1 MNCKNCNAVMRVDH
15 EKKVFRCPY
24 CDSEEPF
31 DGVSKAELQGML
43 RDAIVDVRK
52 ESFNEAKKTLSAA
65 QSYKDTRTK
74 GRKVWDGIVLI
85 LQALLC
91 VILGICCIGFFI
103 DYVGL
108 GFVSLIQLGLMIAII
123 LTKLKYLQTGEQK
136 LLKRK
141 NIFLIIFCVLIIGW
155 FVALLNEGGNGAS
168 SSRKASWP
176 NQGLGS
182 DLPEPDGKL
191 KYTSSSKSYFNAT
204 VKDYDRDKFSAYVEA
219 CKEAGYNL
227 DAQASDTEFDAYD
240 EDDNHLTLN
249 LWTYSDELNV
259 QVDRGIVLTT
269 YAWPSSAL
277 AEKVPKI
284 EAEKSSLEKL
294 NTNSFTLI
302 VGDVTREQFV
312 NYVMEIQEAGFKGYY
327 NAGDNDYYGTLDS
340 VSIRVE
346 YLRNRLLSIEVYEL
360 NR

>member
-31 DGVSKAELQGML
+31 DGVSKAALQGML

-123 LTKLKYLQTGEQK
+123 LWISAIASAFVDNIPFAATMIPVIRSIFTESDMVHHRAFENSLIDAEQPDYFVYEVVERQLNK
-136 LLKRK
+136 LLK
-141 NIFLIIFCVLIIGW
+141 F
-155 FVALLNEGGNGAS
+155 
-168 SSRKASWP
+168 
-176 NQGLGS
+176 
-182 DLPEPDGKL
+182 
-191 KYTSSSKSYFNAT
+191 KY
-204 VKDYDRDKFSAYVEA
+204 E
-219 CKEAGYNL
+219 
-227 DAQASDTEFDAYD
+227 
-240 EDDNHLTLN
+240 
-249 LWTYSDELNV
+249 
-259 QVDRGIVLTT
+259 
-269 YAWPSSAL
+269 
-277 AEKVPKI
+277 
-284 EAEKSSLEKL
+284 
-294 NTNSFTLI
+294 
-302 VGDVTREQFV
+302 
-312 NYVMEIQEAGFKGYY
+312 
-327 NAGDNDYYGTLDS
+327 
-340 VSIRVE
+340 
-346 YLRNRLLSIEVYEL
+346 
-360 NR
+360 